1 MVYRKM
7 LTLTYYTISHCFI
20 PVSYTHLKFA
30 DEIVPVPV
38 KVKKEIVDFVTDEGP
53 RAGTTA
59 ESLAKLKCC
68 SGKEG
73 GLVTAGNASGIND
86 GAAAVSY
93 THLIPEHMRCGST
106 LIREL

>member
-1 MVYRKM
+1 M
-7 LTLTYYTISHCFI
+7 TIAEG
-20 PVSYTHLKFA
+20 KFD

-38 KVKKEIVDFVTDEGP
+38 KVKKEIVDFVKDEGP

-86 GAAAVSY
+86 GAAAIVVMSEEKSKRAWCY
-93 THLIPEHMRCGST
+93 TNGYMGSRCSW
-106 LIREL
+106 RS